1 MIRTPRLLPE
11 CFGDTTL
18 MNLLGYDP
26 VSHQRDFG
34 IGQVLQTMQKY
45 FHNQLAVGVVDG
57 DKSVTAKIF
66 HEFELVIPGNDL
78 HLKKHPQRR
87 HYLIVLRPAIEK
99 FLFAAAKQAEVDPAN
114 FGFADEE
121 YFRRIC
127 KNQHVASNQNFK
139 QFINAIKQKK
149 EDSCLKTLQSW
160 LFELLDD
167 DF

>member
-45 FHNQLAVGVVDG
+45 FQNQLAVGVVDS
-57 DKSVTAKIF
+57 DKTITAKAF
-66 HEFELVIPGNDL
+66 QEFEMVKTEPHL

-87 HYLIVLRPAIEK
+87 HYLIVLEPAIEK
-99 FLFAAAKQAEVDPAN
+99 FLFTAASQANVDPAK
-114 FGFADEE
+114 FGFADLG
-121 YFRRIC
+121 YFTKIC
-127 KNQHVASNQNFK
+127 KRHDVANNQQFK
-139 QFINAIKQKK
+139 QFINSIKQKQ
-149 EDSCLKTLQSW
+149 EPSCLKTLQSW
-160 LFELLDD
+160 LLELLGEE
-167 DF
+167 F